1 MAILEKSSIT
11 SELSGFDAF
20 STIVNDSRRFDAI
33 RRDSTRFET
42 IRDNAI
48 HMCTYSERAAS
59 LSITTLDRLSL
70 SRHAKAQRP
79 VAHCKVTIGNSGE
92 ADRWRLSRFF

>member
-1 MAILEKSSIT
+1 MAILEKSSIA

-20 STIVNDSRRFDAI
+20 SAIVNDSRRF
-33 RRDSTRFET
+33 ET
-42 IRDNAI
+42 IRDDVI
-48 HMCTYSERAAS
+48 HTCTYSERAAS

-79 VAHCKVTIGNSGE
+79 VTHCKVTIGNSGE